1 MTAQS
6 PCSGALIRPAKL
18 EDATAIYAL
27 LATFSIEGKLL
38 PRPVAD
44 IQARIANFLVADL
57 NGSVAACG
65 ALRDF
70 GNNLNEIRSLAVR
83 RDLTGQGI
91 GSRLV
96 TALLE
101 KAAERTGGARGQVF
115 ALTYRVDF
123 FRRLGFRIV
132 DKYSFPPKIWSDC
145 CVCPKKDHCDE
156 TAVVIDIPVPAN
168 EHPKEQT
175 SHAGETLHKEV

>member
-6 PCSGALIRPAKL
+6 SCHGAKLRPARI
-18 EDATAIYAL
+18 EDAPAIYAL
-27 LATFSIEGKLL
+27 LATFSTEGKLL

-44 IQARIANFLVADL
+44 IQARIANFIVAELD
-57 NGSVAACG
+57 GAVAACG

-83 RDLTGQGI
+83 RDLAGQGI

-96 TALLE
+96 KALLE
-101 KAAERTGGARGQVF
+101 KAEERTGGEHGHVF
-115 ALTYRVDF
+115 ALTYRVEF
-123 FRRLGFRIV
+123 FKRLGFRVI
-132 DKYSFPPKIWSDC
+132 DKYTFPPKIWSDC

-156 TAVVIDIPVPAN
+156 TAVMIGVPVPDGVLP
-168 EHPKEQT
+168 ED
-175 SHAGETLHKEV
+175 

>member
-6 PCSGALIRPAKL
+6 PCSGALIRPAEV
-18 EDATAIYAL
+18 EDAPAIYAL
-27 LATFSIEGKLL
+27 LATFSTEGKLL

-44 IQARIANFLVADL
+44 IQARIANFLVVEL

-70 GNNLNEIRSLAVR
+70 GNDLNEIRSLAVR
-83 RDLTGQGI
+83 RDLAGQGL

-96 TALLE
+96 KALLA
-101 KAAERTGGARGQVF
+101 KALERTEGRHGHVF
-115 ALTYRVDF
+115 ALTYRVAF
-123 FRRLGFRIV
+123 FQRLGFRIV

-156 TAVVIDIPVPAN
+156 TAVMIGVPVPDGVLP
-168 EHPKEQT
+168 ED
-175 SHAGETLHKEV
+175 

>member
-6 PCSGALIRPAKL
+6 PCSGALIRPARV
-18 EDATAIYAL
+18 EDAPAIYAL
-27 LATFSIEGKLL
+27 LATFSTEGKLL

-44 IQARIANFLVADL
+44 IQARIANFLVVEL

-83 RDLTGQGI
+83 RDLVGQGL

-96 TALLE
+96 KALLA
-101 KAAERTGGARGQVF
+101 KALERTGGASGHVF
-115 ALTYRVDF
+115 ALTYRVAF
-123 FRRLGFRIV
+123 FQRLGFRIV

-145 CVCPKKDHCDE
+145 SVCPKKDHCDE
-156 TAVVIDIPVPAN
+156 TAVAIDVPVPDELMN
-168 EHPKEQT
+168 RD
-175 SHAGETLHKEV
+175 

>member
-6 PCSGALIRPAKL
+6 PCPCALIRPAKV

-27 LATFSIEGKLL
+27 LATFSTEGKLL

-44 IQARIANFLVADL
+44 IQARIANFLVAEL

-83 RDLTGQGI
+83 RDLAGQGI

-96 TALLE
+96 KALLV
-101 KAAERTGGARGQVF
+101 KAEERTGGERGHVF
-115 ALTYRVDF
+115 ALTYRVAF
-123 FRRLGFRIV
+123 F
-132 DKYSFPPKIWSDC
+132 
-145 CVCPKKDHCDE
+145 
-156 TAVVIDIPVPAN
+156 
-168 EHPKEQT
+168 Q
-175 SHAGETLHKEV
+175 

>member
-6 PCSGALIRPAKL
+6 SPQLAYTIRPARA
-18 EDATAIYAL
+18 EDAPAIYAL
-27 LATFSIEGKLL
+27 LATFSTEGKLL

-57 NGSVAACG
+57 DGAVAACG

-70 GNNLNEIRSLAVR
+70 GGNLNEIRSLAVR
-83 RDLTGQGI
+83 RDLAGQGV
-91 GSRLV
+91 GSTLV
-96 TALLE
+96 RALLA
-101 KAAERTGGARGQVF
+101 KAVERTGGAPGRVF

-123 FRRLGFRIV
+123 FRRLGFQVV

-156 TAVVIDIPVPAN
+156 TAVMIGVPVPDGVLP
-168 EHPKEQT
+168 ED
-175 SHAGETLHKEV
+175 